1 MSASHT
7 ALQPDSA
14 TFAPQPGDALIVV
27 DVQCDFLPG
36 GALGVA
42 GGDGVLPPLNRYI
55 ARFDECGL
63 PVIFTR
69 DWHPPD
75 HCSFRPAGGP
85 WPPHCIAGSAGA
97 AFAPGLDVPPAAH
110 IVSKA
115 VTPEAD
121 AYSGF
126 QGTGLEALLRALGCR
141 RLFVGG
147 LATDYCVRA
156 TVLDALAAGFS
167 TVLLADAVRAVD
179 AHPGD
184 GKRAEEEMAAAGAQP
199 LALDRL
205 RGARP

>member
-14 TFAPQPGDALIVV
+14 AFALQPGDALIVV

-36 GALGVA
+36 GALGVP
-42 GGDGVLPPLNRYI
+42 GGDWVVPRLNRYI

-75 HCSFRPAGGP
+75 HCSFRQAGGP

-97 AFAPGLDVPPAAH
+97 AFAPGLELPAAAH

-115 VTPEAD
+115 ATPEAD

-126 QGTGLEALLRALGCR
+126 QGTGLEALLHGLGCR
-141 RLFVGG
+141 RLFIGG

-179 AHPGD
+179 VHPGD
-184 GKRAEEEMAAAGAQP
+184 GKRAEQEMAAAGARS
-199 LALDRL
+199 LSLERL